1 MSATF
6 KANGKEYEIKRTNY
20 LIAEFDKIKSE
31 NRALNAEEE
40 QGFVILQDKYMA
52 IERLAKRVLEL
63 ESKYYETFDEK
74 DGAIY
79 ERAKAHYEKQL
90 EELAKFEVEQ
100 NGIVKKAQKNSVEN
114 AKKLVIK
121 ALQVDRKGNSI
132 RTEEEANEIWDCF
145 VEDNGQDNT
154 DEWLVWFVNYIT
166 GNDKVE
172 DDPFVAQAKAKAEQ
186 KAQMRKGISKVK

>member
-40 QGFVILQDKYMA
+40 QGFVLLQDKYMT
-52 IERLAKRVLEL
+52 IERLANRVLEL

-79 ERAKAHYEKQL
+79 EKAKALYEKRL
-90 EELAKFEVEQ
+90 ETLAKFEVEQ
-100 NGIVKKAQKNSVEN
+100 NGIVNKIQKKSREN

-121 ALQVDRKGNSI
+121 ALQVDRKGNQI
-132 RTEEEANEIWDCF
+132 RTEEEAKEIWGYF
-145 VEDNGQDNT
+145 VEENGQDIT
-154 DEWLVWFVNYIT
+154 DEWLTWFINYIT

-186 KAQMRKGISKVK
+186 KANMRKGISKVR